1 MTYTGHVT
9 PGGPSAVRELDGL
22 TIRKASVGSMDN
34 NVYLLTCTA
43 SGAQLL
49 IDAADDL
56 PRLQQLIGEGSG
68 RCDAILTTH
77 RHPDHTRALAG
88 LAKATGA
95 PTLAGEHDADHLPVP
110 PDRRLAHDDMV
121 QVGDQWL
128 RVTHLRG
135 HTPGAIALTWTEPE
149 GRAHVFSG
157 DSLFPG
163 GPGKTSS
170 AEDFHQLLD
179 DLEQRVFDVL
189 DDATWIYPGHGDDTT
204 LGAERPQLP
213 QWRARGW

>member
-9 PGGPSAVRELDGL
+9 SGGPSAVRELDGL

-49 IDAADDL
+49 IDAADDA
-56 PRLQQLIGEGSG
+56 PRLQELIDEGSG
-68 RCDAILTTH
+68 RCEAILTTH
-77 RHPDHTRALAG
+77 RHADHTRALAS
-88 LAKATGA
+88 LAGATGA
-95 PTLAGEHDADHLPVP
+95 STLAGEHDADHLPVL
-110 PDRRLAHDDMV
+110 PDRRLAHDDTV
-121 QVGDQWL
+121 QVGDQRL

-149 GRAHVFSG
+149 GRDHVFSG

-163 GPGKTSS
+163 GPGKTTS
-170 AEDFHQLLD
+170 ADDFHQLLD

-189 DDATWIYPGHGDDTT
+189 DDSTWIYPGHGDDTT
-204 LGAERPQLP
+204 LGMERPQLAE
-213 QWRARGW
+213 WRERGW